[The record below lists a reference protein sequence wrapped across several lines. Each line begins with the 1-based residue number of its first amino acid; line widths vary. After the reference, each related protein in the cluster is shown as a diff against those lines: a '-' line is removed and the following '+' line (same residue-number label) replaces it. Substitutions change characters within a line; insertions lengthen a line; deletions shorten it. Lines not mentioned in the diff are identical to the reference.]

1 MKADQKR
8 RFLDGKPPVAGE
20 LEAEHLAPGVFMLR
34 HAGHPYVGPISLGHA
49 REEQQQA
56 VEIANA
62 YLGEVAAS
70 LPEGE
75 QWTKSKDIL
84 TAVSSALTKSAAE
97 NGIGALSWLDVAWGT
112 DQKAGTDPRGS
123 FWVVRKGATGTQDAS
138 NVADRTLVLCAGFR
152 LAGRRLG
159 ERGLRVVMHVVE
171 QKKQQSEQGRH
182 EARIT
187 GMSLSLPGGLTKL
200 PLRSGGAG
208 AQAGLNPR
216 ETFENDLAL
225 RSTQAMVWSGYDLE
239 RNSDATWEER
249 FFVNQRLDGKE
260 VPSQRTRALVIEITR
275 DSHFKETGR
284 RWITLGERASHA
296 TNIHAVFPRDPASEA
311 PANTAR
317 RRGPAVPFGREADV
331 DPFRLPDNRLATIPA
346 NGNLEYRVRK
356 TNLPL
361 FEVRESLLEGG
372 NPNKVR
378 KRNGSAATNASP
390 LRSNDLAAEHAF
402 VRGCD
407 LFDRMTA
414 YGFSPQAYFRSARLP
429 LVLRHRAG
437 IVPGARDGETVNAQ
451 VRPLG
456 NGLSLHQA
464 FSLEKDQRSQIEV
477 RFGAA
482 DLSHR
487 RVLPILAK
495 DRKRAQHLGLAADP
509 RWAWHEFGHVLN
521 FASTGE
527 LELRFAHSI
536 GDALAA
542 VIGDPESALVGL
554 RASGPPDRWRGV
566 TFPWVALN
574 RRHDREPGLGWG
586 FDSLRFRDSL
596 GSPVAAGERYR
607 AYYGEQLLSS
617 AIFRLY
623 ESIGGN
629 SRNVA
634 TRCSAADYIV
644 YLLMCAIQLGP
655 ASTPDQFVSAL
666 IDADV
671 GTGVWNVATPW
682 NRSRNAKRALRCGHC
697 VKKVIRWAFEQ
708 QGLYGGQPPD
718 VDIYIPDRRGDHGA
732 PGDGGYRAVPL
743 TWSDTEDQLWHAHE
757 SALHMDVQAGQLT
770 VAVRN
775 RGSMRA
781 AGVTAAAWVKDR
793 RATSSTWQR
802 LSMTP
807 ATTDIVPPGG
817 EAEVLFQASQ
827 IGGLNA
833 NTTYDVV
840 AVASC
845 AADRVNFDPAQW
857 LPGASNSLRL
867 DVIANDNNVALR
879 ILTT

>member
-1 MKADQKR
+1 MTVEKQWG
-8 RFLDGKPPVAGE
+8 FLDGKAPVAGA

-34 HAGHPYVGPISLGHA
+34 HAGHPYVGPISLGNT

-56 VEIANA
+56 VRIANA

-84 TAVSSALTKSAAE
+84 TAVLRALTVSDAA
-97 NGIGALSWLDVAWGT
+97 NVDGALSWLDVAWGR

-152 LAGRRLG
+152 LDGRRLG
-159 ERGLRVVMHVVE
+159 ERGLRVVMHVVGQE
-171 QKKQQSEQGRH
+171 KQESEKDRH

-200 PLRSGGAG
+200 PLRSNGQA
-208 AQAGLNPR
+208 AQVGLNPR
-216 ETFENDLAL
+216 ETFEKDLAL
-225 RSTQAMVWSGYDLE
+225 RSKQAMVWSGYDLE
-239 RNSDATWEER
+239 GISDGPWVER
-249 FFVNQRLDGKE
+249 FFVNQSLDGKAG
-260 VPSQRTRALVIEITR
+260 PSERTRALVIEITR
-275 DSHFKETGR
+275 DFKFKETGR

-296 TNIHAVFPRDPASEA
+296 TNVNAVFPRDPASEG
-311 PANTAR
+311 PADTAR

-331 DPFRLPDNRLATIPA
+331 DGFRQADTRLANIGP
-346 NGNLEYRVRK
+346 NGPLQYQDPGTGLR
-356 TNLPL
+356 L

-372 NPNKVR
+372 SPTQVR
-378 KRNGSAATNASP
+378 MRNGGAASNPSP
-390 LRSNDLAAEHAF
+390 LRSDDLAAEHAF
-402 VRGCD
+402 VRGRD
-407 LFDRMTA
+407 LFDRLTA
-414 YGFSPQAYFRSARLP
+414 YGFGPQAYFRSARLP

-464 FSLEKDQRSQIEV
+464 FSLEKGQLSQIEV

-487 RVLPILAK
+487 RVLPILAM

-542 VIGDPESALVGL
+542 VIGDPESALVGS

-644 YLLMCAIQLGP
+644 YLLMRAIQLRLVP
-655 ASTPDQFVSAL
+655 ASTPDEFVSDL

-671 GTGVWNVATPW
+671 GTGVWSVATPW
-682 NRSRNAKRALRCGHC
+682 NRSRKAKKALRCGHC

-708 QGLYGGQPPD
+708 QGLYGGQPPA
-718 VDIYIPDRRGDHGA
+718 VDIYIPDRRGDRGA
-732 PGDGGYRAVPL
+732 RGDGGYRAVPL
-743 TWSDTEDQLWHAHE
+743 TWSDTEDQLWHAHK
-757 SALHMDVQAGQLT
+757 SALRLNMQTRQLT

-775 RGSMRA
+775 RGSMTA
-781 AGVTAAAWVKDR
+781 TGVTAAAWVKDR
-793 RATSSTWQR
+793 GATPPTWQP
-802 LSMTP
+802 LSMTS
-807 ATTDIVPPGG
+807 ATPVTVPPGG
-817 EAEVLFQASQ
+817 EAEVLFDP
-827 IGGLNA
+827 GLNL

-857 LPGASNSLRL
+857 LPGASDSLRL
-867 DVIANDNNVALR
+867 DVIANDNNVALG
-879 ILTT
+879 ILRT